1 MYNRRIDQNC
11 KFKSRKQKSEF
22 KNFGWAGKLFLGAG
36 GGSPAPENRFVGAS
50 DPPPTAPEK
59 AFTGAG
65 RGVTR
70 PYKTIFR
77 GGSRAAPANRHF

>member
-11 KFKSRKQKSEF
+11 KFKSCKQKSEF

-50 DPPPTAPEK
+50 DLPN
-59 AFTGAG
+59 
-65 RGVTR
+65 R
-70 PYKTIFR
+70 P
-77 GGSRAAPANRHF
+77 